1 MRRISS
7 LFGQFRSRIC
17 HMSKQKRVK
26 KSVKTVFAACMV
38 LTIIISVIGITA
50 ARGVFNGDT
59 DAVHINPD
67 EIEDSTLIIGTH
79 LIHISVLT
87 EELYDV
93 AMDTVKASGQT
104 DIYYK
109 SELGGGAWYMIS
121 DAFSLSDIT
130 VQDKKADNSVIS
142 GLYLRYHTKADG
154 ITYDL
159 LKGEAVCMFDTP
171 SPYEFSELSELD
183 ALNTQYEN
191 LQNKGNKT
199 DTDKEN
205 INSIKQMLEQG
216 DLLRDENAAFNKNL
230 SDLNNLYIQNAEN
243 AEMSKV
249 LQDVMKQIDCSRR
262 VSVYQKL
269 LDNLLPDL
277 LKKVQ
282 LEDKEETSG
291 MYVDFELIDAIG
303 TAMDEVNNKSIECQG
318 NALTEGD
325 NALGGAK
332 ASLVKELMEA
342 AENDDMNRISNLA
355 ENLTDLSNI
364 ESGMTVHPDREAALI
379 KDMLLPMADDCI
391 RQGSTPSDLEKGFA
405 EGEFLSKAAA
415 SKMSPEDAKSFLESR
430 IEELN
435 NITEDIAQDALKVL
449 AEQLKNESKAE
460 LLRSLSSLMGG
471 SDNEMS
477 KLLEEKQKLQTERL
491 SALDENNLEN
501 AGRIENELLKLE
513 EDINRLEQKLEAI
526 LTSETAAEADKAKA
540 RAGLQ
545 GEFAASEIEDIK
557 EDILDDI
564 ENGQYGGIMGNLDG
578 FSALCE
584 ISPNLT
590 AAALKEIYKCAAV
603 KLYLRDE
610 QTDGQSLNT
619 IMDRIEDLTAETAT
633 YIKDEPDK
641 EKMKNNIE
649 EFIGEDIFLADESVQ
664 AAAVAAL
671 CRYAENENSKH
682 AADLAADLAS
692 DFYQNNNLYFYLKL
706 KNEAEEFIPLDIA
719 AKCCSY
725 RYIFHEGNKT
735 GILRKGTD
743 YYEYSVFAKTV
754 RMKEN
759 KSLEMNTYAR
769 YQSVIYLSS
778 EYMSDTFQISSAYIP
793 DTEYGILMTE
803 EMENLTAQFLEV
815 ILNSTD

>member
-1 MRRISS
+1 MKRISS
-7 LFGQFRSRIC
+7 LFGQFLSRIC
-17 HMSKQKRVK
+17 HMSKQKRVR
-26 KSVKTVFAACMV
+26 KSVKIIFAACMV
-38 LTIIISVIGITA
+38 FTIIISVIGITA

-59 DAVHINPD
+59 DAIHINPD
-67 EIEDSTLIIGTH
+67 DIENSTLIIGTH

-130 VQDKKADNSVIS
+130 AQDKKTDNSVIS
-142 GLYLRYHTKADG
+142 RLYLRYHTKADG

-159 LKGEAVCMFDTP
+159 LKGEVVCMFDTP

-205 INSIKQMLEQG
+205 MNSIKQMLEKG
-216 DLLRDENAAFNKNL
+216 DSLRDENAAFNKNL
-230 SDLNNLYIQNAEN
+230 SDLNNLYIQNADN
-243 AEMSKV
+243 TEMAKV
-249 LQDVMKQIDCSRR
+249 LQDVMKQVDCSRR
-262 VSVYQKL
+262 VSVCQEL

-282 LEDKEETSG
+282 LEDKEEASG

-303 TAMDEVNNKSIECQG
+303 TVMDEVNNKLIECQG
-318 NALTEGD
+318 DALAEGD
-325 NALGGAK
+325 NALGEAK
-332 ASLVKELMEA
+332 FSLVKELMEA
-342 AENDDMNRISNLA
+342 AGNEDMNRISNLT

-379 KDMLLPMADDCI
+379 KDMLLPMADDFI
-391 RQGSTPSDLEKGFA
+391 RQGKSTSDLEKGFA

-415 SKMSPEDAKSFLESR
+415 SKMPTEEAKSFLESR
-430 IEELN
+430 IEELDS
-435 NITEDIAQDALKVL
+435 ITEDIAEDALKVL

-460 LLRSLSSLMGG
+460 LLQSLSSLMGG

-477 KLLEEKQKLQTERL
+477 KLLEEKQKLRTERL

-513 EDINRLEQKLEAI
+513 EDINRLEQKLTAI
-526 LTSETAAEADKAKA
+526 LTSETATEADKAKA

-545 GEFAASEIEDIK
+545 GEFAASQIEDIK
-557 EDILDDI
+557 EDILDSI
-564 ENGQYGGIMGNLDG
+564 ENGQYDGIIGNLDG

-590 AAALKEIYKCAAV
+590 AAALKEIYKCAAG
-603 KLYLRDE
+603 KLYLSDE
-610 QTDGQSLNT
+610 QTDGQSLKI
-619 IMDRIEDLTAETAT
+619 IMDRIEDLTAETAE

-641 EKMKNNIE
+641 EKMK
-649 EFIGEDIFLADESVQ
+649 
-664 AAAVAAL
+664 
-671 CRYAENENSKH
+671 
-682 AADLAADLAS
+682 
-692 DFYQNNNLYFYLKL
+692 
-706 KNEAEEFIPLDIA
+706 
-719 AKCCSY
+719 
-725 RYIFHEGNKT
+725 
-735 GILRKGTD
+735 
-743 YYEYSVFAKTV
+743 
-754 RMKEN
+754 
-759 KSLEMNTYAR
+759 
-769 YQSVIYLSS
+769 SS
-778 EYMSDTFQISSAYIP
+778 I
-793 DTEYGILMTE
+793 
-803 EMENLTAQFLEV
+803 
-815 ILNSTD
+815 